1 MQGLILILELFV
13 SIFLTTMGVM
23 FLITELKDAGPT
35 DLFRIATA
43 AAFVFVGLALGSHGF
58 GGLRT
63 RGLLL
68 AGLALFGLTT
78 AAGLFA
84 LISLGV
90 MEWLVVPVL
99 GLLGVLGCLLRLR
112 RLG

>member
-1 MQGLILILELFV
+1 MQGVILILELFA
-13 SIFLTTMGVM
+13 SIFLTAMGVM
-23 FLITELKDAGPT
+23 FLIMELTAGSPG
-35 DLFRIATA
+35 LGRIGTS
-43 AAFVFVGLALGSHGF
+43 AAFIFVGLALGSHGF
-58 GGLRT
+58 GGLKT

-84 LISLGV
+84 LISIGV
-90 MEWLVVPVL
+90 AVWLVVPAL

-112 RLG
+112 GLG